1 MHRFAFAAALAAAVT
16 LAAAGCTQE
25 AQLEVHGTVER
36 DRLELIA
43 ESNERI
49 VEVPVHEGD
58 RVAAGAVLVRQEA
71 GTVQP
76 RIEQSRAAL
85 VEAQRRLADLEQ
97 GPRPREID
105 EARAALAGADS
116 ELKTAQSE
124 FARVDALV
132 SRKLLSESS
141 LDQARA
147 RRDSARASRDA
158 ARARYEL
165 LRQGTRTEQVAEARA
180 AVARATAALAE
191 VETVAARYTVT
202 APRAGL
208 VEALPYKL
216 GERPAA
222 GRPVAILLADG
233 APYARVYV
241 PEPLRAQFVAG
252 SKVQAAVD
260 GVNGRLDGTVRYVA
274 AEAAFTPYYAL
285 TQKDRSRLAYL
296 AEITL
301 DDANAAALPAG
312 VPIQVFVPAAAR

>member
-1 MHRFAFAAALAAAVT
+1 MHRFVPVPPLAAVVI
-16 LAAAGCTQE
+16 LLLAGCTQE
-25 AQLEVHGTVER
+25 APVEIHGTIER

-49 VEVPVHEGD
+49 VAVAVHEGD
-58 RVAAGAVLVRQEA
+58 RVPAGAVLVRQEA
-71 GTVQP
+71 GTAQP

-97 GPRPREID
+97 GPRQREID
-105 EARAALAGADS
+105 EARAALTGAES
-116 ELKTAQSE
+116 ELQTAQSE
-124 FARVDALV
+124 FKRVDTLV
-132 SRKLLSESS
+132 QRKLLSESDR
-141 LDQARA
+141 DQARA
-147 RRDSARASRDA
+147 LRDSARAARDA

-165 LRQGTRTEQVAEARA
+165 LRQGTRSEQVAEARA
-180 AVARATAALAE
+180 AVTRAAAALAE
-191 VETVAARYTVT
+191 IETVAARYTVM
-202 APRAGL
+202 APRAGI

-222 GRPVAILLADG
+222 GRPVAIVLADG
-233 APYARVYV
+233 TPYARVYV
-241 PEPLRAQFVAG
+241 PEPLRANFVAG
-252 SKVQAAVD
+252 TRVQAAVD
-260 GVNGRLDGTVRYVA
+260 GSGARIGGTVRYIS

-312 VPIQVFVPAAAR
+312 MPIQVFAPATER